1 MGFAVDEQLQKAG
14 LSGMV
19 QAEGVIATYHGRGAD
34 ELVHRSFKD
43 FGFEELPFLRFAPNA
58 ALYYCML
65 VAFFLFEAFKEDVTT
80 PVVPVTAMPVTL
92 RRKLVDV
99 AAKIVTHAGR
109 TILKLTDVV
118 METLHFK
125 ELWERCLSAPKFA
138 WS

>member
-1 MGFAVDEQLQKAG
+1 MDEQLEKAG
-14 LSGMV
+14 LSGMI
-19 QAEGVIATYHGRGAD
+19 QAEGGIATYHGRGAD
-34 ELVHRSFKD
+34 ELVHRSLKD

-58 ALYYCML
+58 AFYYCML

-80 PVVPVTAMPVTL
+80 PVVPVTALPVTL
-92 RRKLVDV
+92 RRILVDV